1 MLFSII
7 MPAYNAEKFIEFS
20 IKSVLAQTVSSW
32 ELVIVDDGSYD
43 NTINICKNYSEKDNR
58 IKIVECRNSG
68 VSNARNIGVSYASG
82 EYIVFLDSDDSL
94 IENCIEIYLRLI
106 KELCQ
111 DLIIS
116 NYYTQTTCIKK
127 ARKIDAQV
135 ISSKEKIEELFEMA
149 LRQSQYHGDK
159 WFGNLHSVWGKC
171 FKKSIIKAHSLKFN
185 TNFFN
190 LILYNNILYFNLYKT
205 KNLKNNLMP
214 LFINPIAFNS
224 FYMSTKE
231 KCYYLNYLYNFYTSL
246 YTLNFP
252 YSLTLNLKGICYKFV
267 VENQV
272 LKLRVGYSHF
282 LTYNVQPEIFLKLV
296 NPTTLTLYSN
306 NKLILTQFASFLK
319 LQKKTNLYKGT
330 GIFYINECIT
340 LKKKNNNKNKNAK

>member
-1 MLFSII
+1 MFKLNLNIFKNSRILVT
-7 MPAYNAEKFIEFS
+7 NKFIIF
-20 IKSVLAQTVSSW
+20 IT
-32 ELVIVDDGSYD
+32 
-43 NTINICKNYSEKDNR
+43 KNG
-58 IKIVECRNSG
+58 I
-68 VSNARNIGVSYASG
+68 
-82 EYIVFLDSDDSL
+82 
-94 IENCIEIYLRLI
+94 
-106 KELCQ
+106 
-111 DLIIS
+111 
-116 NYYTQTTCIKK
+116 
-127 ARKIDAQV
+127 
-135 ISSKEKIEELFEMA
+135 
-149 LRQSQYHGDK
+149 
-159 WFGNLHSVWGKC
+159 
-171 FKKSIIKAHSLKFN
+171 LKFN

-252 YSLTLNLKGICYKFV
+252 YSLTLNLKGIGYKFV

-330 GIFYINECIT
+330 GIFYINECII